1 MKPSI
6 AMNET
11 RRHSSLIS
19 RYALIAVSIGA
30 IAGLFAWT
38 GGWIRWPST
47 QQALTPARLIDAFE
61 ADTSPHP
68 GFRRNHAKG
77 VCVSGHFESNG
88 NGAQLSRASVFKAGV
103 VPLVGRL
110 SAPGFDPTQEDDT
123 AMVRSFA
130 LRFTTSDGEQWRMA
144 MNSVPIFAVSTP
156 EALYQQLA
164 ALRPDAASGRVDPA
178 KMEMFLEKHP
188 ETRAFHEW
196 LASHPASS
204 NFYNA
209 SYFSINAFRFTNAQG
224 NTRFVRW
231 SVVPDATYQPVSATM
246 TRDPDFLAHDL
257 SKRLERG
264 PVRWNLMITPAAPG
278 DPTND
283 ATRVWPQERELHRVD
298 AGVLVIDKAE
308 SQIDGACRDINFDPL
323 VLPAGIEPSD
333 DPLLA
338 ARSSAYA
345 VSFNRRTREEA
356 QAAQSANT
364 RR

>member
-1 MKPSI
+1 MTEK
-6 AMNET
+6 
-11 RRHSSLIS
+11 RRRPSLIS
-19 RYALIAVSIGA
+19 RYALIAATIGG

-38 GGWIRWPST
+38 GGWIHWPHD
-47 QQALTPARLIDAFE
+47 QQTLTSARLIDAFE
-61 ADTSPHP
+61 SDTSPHP

-77 VCVSGHFESNG
+77 VCVSGRFESNG
-88 NGAQLSRASVFKAGV
+88 NGAQLSRASVFERGT
-103 VPLVGRL
+103 VPVVGRL

-130 LRFTTSDGEQWRMA
+130 LRFTLSHGEQWRTA

-156 EALYQQLA
+156 EALYEQLA
-164 ALRPDAASGRVDPA
+164 ALRPDAASGRVAPA

-204 NFYNA
+204 NFSNA
-209 SYFSINAFRFTNAQG
+209 SYFSIDAFRFTNAQG
-224 NTRFVRW
+224 NTHFVRW
-231 SVVPDATYQPVSATM
+231 SVVPDAAYQPVSATDA
-246 TRDPDFLAHDL
+246 RDPDFLAHDL

-264 PVRWNLMITPAAPG
+264 PVRWHLMITPAAPG

-298 AGVLVIDKAE
+298 AGVVVIDRAE

-323 VLPAGIEPSD
+323 ILPAGIGPSD

-338 ARSSAYA
+338 ARSSAYS
-345 VSFNRRTREEA
+345 VSFNRRTQEEA
-356 QAAQSANT
+356 QAAQAGNS

>member
-1 MKPSI
+1 MIEK
-6 AMNET
+6 
-11 RRHSSLIS
+11 RRLSRLIS
-19 RYALIAVSIGA
+19 RYALIAVSISG
-30 IAGLFAWT
+30 IAGLFAGT
-38 GGWIRWPST
+38 GGWIHWPLDQRT
-47 QQALTPARLIDAFE
+47 LTSARLIDAFE
-61 ADTSPHP
+61 ADTSAHP

-88 NGAQLSRASVFKAGV
+88 NGAQLSRASVFERGV
-103 VPLVGRL
+103 VPVVGRL

-123 AMVRSFA
+123 AMVRSLA
-130 LRFTTSDGEQWRMA
+130 LRFTLSHGEQWRTA
-144 MNSVPIFAVSTP
+144 MNSVPIFVVSTP

-164 ALRPDAASGRVDPA
+164 ALRPDAASGHADPA
-178 KMEMFLEKHP
+178 KMAMFLEKHP

-196 LASHPASS
+196 LSSHPASS

-209 SYFSINAFRFTNAQG
+209 SYFSINAFRFTNAEG
-224 NTRFVRW
+224 NTHFVRW
-231 SVVPDATYQPVSATM
+231 SVVPDAAYQPVSATD

-257 SKRLERG
+257 NKRLGRG
-264 PVRWNLMITPAAPG
+264 PVRWHLMITPAAPG
-278 DPTND
+278 DPTDD
-283 ATRVWPQERELHRVD
+283 ATRVWPEERELHRVD
-298 AGVLVIDKAE
+298 AGVLVIDQAE

-356 QAAQSANT
+356 QAAQPSLPGNT

>member
-1 MKPSI
+1 MTEK
-6 AMNET
+6 
-11 RRHSSLIS
+11 RRRASLIS
-19 RYALIAVSIGA
+19 RYALIAVSIGVV
-30 IAGLFAWT
+30 AGLFAWT
-38 GGWIRWPST
+38 GGWIHWPADRQT
-47 QQALTPARLIDAFE
+47 LTSARLIDAFE
-61 ADTSPHP
+61 ADTRPHP

-77 VCVSGHFESNG
+77 VCVSGRFESNG
-88 NGAQLSRASVFKAGV
+88 NGAELSSASVFEPGV
-103 VPLVGRL
+103 VQVAGRL

-123 AMVRSFA
+123 ATVRSFA
-130 LRFTTSDGEQWRMA
+130 LRFTLSNGEQWRTA

-156 EALYQQLA
+156 EALYQQLS
-164 ALRPDAASGRVDPA
+164 ALQPDAASGRVDPA
-178 KMEMFLEKHP
+178 KMAMFLEKHP

-196 LASHPASS
+196 LSSHPASS

-231 SVVPDATYQPVSATM
+231 TVVPDAAYQPVSATD

-264 PVRWNLMITPAAPG
+264 PVRWHLMLTPAAPG

-283 ATRVWPQERELHRVD
+283 ATRIWPQERELHRVD
-298 AGVLVIDKAE
+298 AGVVVIDKAE
-308 SQIDGACRDINFDPL
+308 SQIDGTCRDINFDPL
-323 VLPAGIEPSD
+323 ILPAGIEPSD

-345 VSFNRRTREEA
+345 VSFNRRTHEEA
-356 QAAQSANT
+356 QAAQPGNS

>member
-1 MKPSI
+1 MTKAPYLRPVAAYAII
-6 AMNET
+6 ALT
-11 RRHSSLIS
+11 LG
-19 RYALIAVSIGA
+19 VV
-30 IAGLFAWT
+30 AGSFAWVA
-38 GGWIRWPST
+38 GWIYWPFAPPPLTAARMIDVFEST
-47 QQALTPARLIDAFE
+47 TRK
-61 ADTSPHP
+61 HP

-77 VCVSGHFESNG
+77 LCVSGHFDSTG
-88 NGAQLSRASVFKAGV
+88 AGAQFSRASVFKPGSF
-103 VPLVGRL
+103 PFIGRL
-110 SAPGFDPTQEDDT
+110 SAPGSDPTQEDAD
-123 AMVRSFA
+123 APVRSFA
-130 LRFTTSDGEQWRMA
+130 LTMSLPQGEEWRTA

-156 EALYQQLA
+156 DALYQQLA
-164 ALRPDAASGRVDPA
+164 ALQPDAASGRVDPA
-178 KMEMFLEKHP
+178 KMERFLEKHP

-196 LASHPASS
+196 LAKHPASS

-209 SYFSINAFRFTNAQG
+209 SYFSINAFRFTDAQG

-231 SVVPDATYQPVSATM
+231 SVVPEAAYQPVTAID

-257 SKRLERG
+257 SKRIERG
-264 PVRWNLMITPAAPG
+264 PVRWHLMITPAAPG
-278 DPTND
+278 DPTAD
-283 ATRVWPQERELHRVD
+283 ATRIWPPERELHRVD
-298 AGVLVIDKAE
+298 AGVVVIDQAE

-356 QAAQSANT
+356 QAAQPGNS

>member
-1 MKPSI
+1 MTEK
-6 AMNET
+6 
-11 RRHSSLIS
+11 RRRASLIS
-19 RYALIAVSIGA
+19 RYALIAVSIGVV
-30 IAGLFAWT
+30 AGLFAWT
-38 GGWIRWPST
+38 GGWIHWPLDRQT
-47 QQALTPARLIDAFE
+47 LTSARLIDAFE
-61 ADTSPHP
+61 ADTRPHP

-77 VCVSGHFESNG
+77 VCVSGRFESNG
-88 NGAQLSRASVFKAGV
+88 NGAQLSSASVFRPGV
-103 VPLVGRL
+103 VQVVGRL
-110 SAPGFDPTQEDDT
+110 SAPGFDPTQEDYT
-123 AMVRSFA
+123 AAVRSFA
-130 LRFTTSDGEQWRMA
+130 LRFTLSNGEQWRTA

-156 EALYQQLA
+156 EALYQQLS
-164 ALRPDAASGRVDPA
+164 ALQPDAASGRVDPA

-196 LASHPASS
+196 LSSHLASS
-204 NFYNA
+204 KFYNA

-231 SVVPDATYQPVSATM
+231 SVVPEAAYQPVSVTD

-264 PVRWNLMITPAAPG
+264 PVRWHLMLTPAAPG

-308 SQIDGACRDINFDPL
+308 SQIDGTCRDINFDPL
-323 VLPAGIEPSD
+323 ILPAGIEPSD

-345 VSFNRRTREEA
+345 VSFNRRAHEEA
-356 QAAQSANT
+356 QAAQAAQPGNS